1 MNKRSCAA
9 LLPQASACFPSDYAA
24 CLLALPGCHDSGVNQ
39 SRLNKCVVLGLSP
52 QLVHWLGVEF
62 GSLLLCNTLVL
73 VPSIRTKPEP
83 KTSCLFDDCPCLT
96 LFQDAQAECAAFA
109 GELAAADTSS
119 RAHTYTCPYHLQML
133 DLRFSLNDFTRHAA

>member
-1 MNKRSCAA
+1 MPIKVLRCDMHSSDDESDMFSSEKRADECSGRNGEMNKRSCAA

-62 GSLLLCNTLVL
+62 GSLLLCNTLV
-73 VPSIRTKPEP
+73 PSIRTMP
-83 KTSCLFDDCPCLT
+83 L
-96 LFQDAQAECAAFA
+96 
-109 GELAAADTSS
+109 
-119 RAHTYTCPYHLQML
+119 
-133 DLRFSLNDFTRHAA
+133 